1 METPATSNMETPAT
15 NNMETP
21 TTSAGQDS
29 FGPLIGAA
37 MSQWETTVI
46 RARHSANVVKAGH
59 ALSPKPRNL
68 LPPTPSSNA
77 PKSVPVSYIYAILI
91 HRKRE
96 KYSLARDT
104 KTEGDSKTYAL
115 KSPGAGMA
123 ICRVGEGYT
132 CVITKITGPD
142 AGKTFVE
149 CGGGCTCVINGP

>member
-1 METPATSNMETPAT
+1 METPAT

-29 FGPLIGAA
+29 FGYVSVGDDGDPSKTFCKCGEGWACVVTKTEEPAATNAFFKCAEKCTCLI
-37 MSQWETTVI
+37 
-46 RARHSANVVKAGH
+46 
-59 ALSPKPRNL
+59 
-68 LPPTPSSNA
+68 
-77 PKSVPVSYIYAILI
+77 
-91 HRKRE
+91 
-96 KYSLARDT
+96 DT

-132 CVITKITGPD
+132 CVITKTTGPD

-149 CGGGCTCVINGP
+149 CGGGCTCMINGP

>member
-29 FGPLIGAA
+29 FGYVSVGDDGDPSKTFCKCGEGWAC
-37 MSQWETTVI
+37 
-46 RARHSANVVKAGH
+46 VVTKT
-59 ALSPKPRNL
+59 RNL